1 MGFIIR
7 ALFVI
12 SVLYLIS
19 PMRAA
24 LPDWLARPSA
34 HGIELAAA
42 AAPALAAAT
51 AKTVSQ
57 SNSTIETIGRAAVA
71 ACKGHEKACLDAAA
85 SALKGN
91 DGTDPLLALLNE
103 TANDAAA
110 VAKTR
115 PVALADA
122 VSDAPV
128 IPLPPRRDTPPA
140 APSPGQKK
148 I

>member
-42 AAPALAAAT
+42 PALATAT